1 MKIGFYSLSLEE
13 LSDILTKEGFE
24 KFRARQIFDA
34 VYDRKIFEPTKFPAL
49 PNALKKY
56 LDENIEF
63 CAGKLVGNREAC
75 DETRKYLFELS
86 DGKFVEC
93 VLLEA
98 PSDDDGKIRKTLCIS
113 TQVGCASGCKFCASG
128 LRGFFRNLTAD
139 EIIAQALPF
148 VKNQTRNGK
157 IERKFEFEN
166 IVVMGMG
173 EPLANLDNLLVALS
187 TFNSPQK
194 FGFGARRITVSTC
207 GIADKIELLAKS
219 DFPYRLAISLHG
231 AINETRNKIMPINK
245 KFPLEVLIPAAEK
258 FALSNGRMI
267 TLEYILIK
275 NINDSFDDAKALA
288 KIAKRLHAHINIIPY
303 NKVESLEWERPNQ
316 GRRSAFAKVLK
327 DMSVSHTLRREKG
340 SEIDAA
346 CGQLVLISESRKVN
360 TTPVEKKD

>member
-1 MKIGFYSLSLEE
+1 MKIGFYSLSLEQ
-13 LSDILTKEGFE
+13 LSEILVNAGFE

-34 VYDRKIFEPTKFPAL
+34 VYSKKIFSPADFPAL
-49 PNALKKY
+49 PRPLKEY
-56 LDENIEF
+56 LFENVEF
-63 CAGKLVGNREAC
+63 CAGKLVGNKEAC

-98 PSDDDGKIRKTLCIS
+98 PSDDDGKTRKTLCIS

-139 EIIAQALPF
+139 EIVAQALPF
-148 VKNQTRNGK
+148 IKSENRNGK

-173 EPLANLDNLLVALS
+173 EPLANLDNLLTALS
-187 TFNSPQK
+187 AFNSQEK
-194 FGFGARRITVSTC
+194 FSFGARRITVSTC
-207 GIADKIELLAKS
+207 GIADKIELLANS
-219 DFPYRLAISLHG
+219 NFPYRLAISLHG
-231 AINETRNKIMPINK
+231 ATNKTRNMIMPINK
-245 KFPLEVLIPAAEK
+245 KFPLETLIDAAEK
-258 FALSNGRMI
+258 FAASNGRMI

-275 NINDSFDDAKALA
+275 NINDSFDDAKSLA
-288 KIAKRLHAHINIIPY
+288 KIAKRLHAHVNIIPY

-316 GRRSAFAKVLK
+316 ARRAAFAKVLK

-340 SEIDAA
+340 AEIDAA
-346 CGQLVLISESRKVN
+346 CGQLVLVSESQKS
-360 TTPVEKKD
+360 EH